1 MIPSFLTSVRQ
12 RYAQFIGMLMLCLLH
27 GQFVAQDLEQIGK
40 TKPIRLSGSLNAQAG
55 PYLHF
60 GQGTPRNDPFWWQ
73 VAGSPTLSIYGWQ
86 FPFSF
91 NVGSRNRSFNQ
102 PFNRYGVSPY
112 YKWLTLHAGYRS
124 IRMNP
129 YVMSDR
135 KSTL

>member
-1 MIPSFLTSVRQ
+1 MTRFSQLFWIRQ
-12 RYAQFIGMLMLCLLH
+12 LWLLALMGACL
-27 GQFVAQDLEQIGK
+27 FANAQDLEQMGK

-91 NVGSRNRSFNQ
+91 NIGSRNRSFNQ

-129 YVMSDR
+129 
-135 KSTL
+135 